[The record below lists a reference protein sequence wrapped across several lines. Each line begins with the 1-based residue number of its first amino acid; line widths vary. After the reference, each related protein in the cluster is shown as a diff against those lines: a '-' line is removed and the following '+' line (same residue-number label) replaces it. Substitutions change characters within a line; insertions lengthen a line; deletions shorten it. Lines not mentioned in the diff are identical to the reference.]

1 MKVVA
6 PMTKLDVRIN
16 DVKAE
21 DGLLVMDGV
30 AGMMQ
35 CKTSLTPAEFR
46 QMMRPSLRPSVLVLL
61 FKKQALCWQPARCLD
76 PSPGASAVATPG
88 TPGQPPSQ
96 G

>member
-35 CKTSLTPAEFR
+35 CKTSLTPAELR
-46 QMMRPSLRPSVLVLL
+46 QMMRPALRPSVLVLL
-61 FKKQALCWQPARCLD
+61 FKKQALAGLALARPRCWQPARCVDVEVRLRTMLV
-76 PSPGASAVATPG
+76 P
-88 TPGQPPSQ
+88 
-96 G
+96 

>member
-1 MKVVA
+1 MKVA
-6 PMTKLDVRIN
+6 TPAMKLDVRIN

-46 QMMRPSLRPSVLVLL
+46 QMMRLALRPSVLALL
-61 FKKQALCWQPARCLD
+61 FKK
-76 PSPGASAVATPG
+76 
-88 TPGQPPSQ
+88 
-96 G
+96 